1 MFNKKCIAK
10 LVALGLTL
18 SCLTACA
25 GNGAGTT
32 GAAAG
37 QPDQQAEN
45 TTAEAAAVDTAA
57 GNEEVTEAKGAEEDA
72 AKDTA
77 ADAAA
82 DTAKDTT
89 AADAAGT
96 TDYTTGTPWAC
107 IDLEGV
113 VTPDT
118 PADLKDNF
126 VLAVNK
132 DKILNL
138 QIPEGYSS
146 GGTMTDVELQ
156 QAEDVKKMFLGDAPA
171 EHDAKL
177 AYDLFWMMMD
187 WDSRNALGVAPL
199 KEKTD
204 KIEAISTI
212 DELMAYLGKTPLEKQ
227 LTTLWR
233 AGTNTDF
240 NDSSRYILVVADP
253 GVLLRDSAEY
263 KKLTPFGK
271 TKKDAYTALAQK
283 MLVKLGYSE
292 EEAAQKIDN
301 SFAFETMVADSIYTN
316 EEMGKADY
324 ISRINNIY
332 SREELEKLQGKLP
345 ILTALEEGMGFPAAE
360 KYLIANPSYIEKL
373 NELCVEENLP
383 LIRDMLIVKGAI
395 SEAGKLDRECYE
407 WNVECGNAI
416 RGSTGML
423 DDETVFSGSVAETLV
438 WPVARLYTETY
449 LKQEDKDRIS
459 AMVDDILAAYHG
471 ILEDADFLSD
481 ETRAKAVEKLD
492 AIGKHILYPD
502 DWSKYSCEELNFPSK
517 EEGGNYQEAQEA
529 IARFKLAEAIE
540 HYKQPVDKEK
550 WGEAPHV
557 VNGFYDPQTNG
568 IYIMGAFARGA
579 LYNSEM
585 SDEELYGTIGAII
598 GHEISHAF
606 DSDGAQYD
614 KNGDLRNWWTED
626 DYARFRERNEKM
638 IAYYNAMHPWE
649 GQDFYGS
656 IMTGEACA
664 DMAGVKVM
672 LKIASGNPDF
682 DYDKFFRTYANVWL
696 TKETLQAAYAGI
708 NDSHPLPYL
717 RVNATLQQFQEFLD
731 CYGITEGDGMYLA
744 PEDRVTI
751 W

>member
-10 LVALGLTL
+10 FAALALTL

-25 GNGAGTT
+25 GTGAGTI
-32 GAAAG
+32 GAAG
-37 QPDQQAEN
+37 DQTDQQAES
-45 TTAEAAAVDTAA
+45 TTAEAAAADNAAGSEAADAAADTAKDTA
-57 GNEEVTEAKGAEEDA
+57 GAEEDA

-82 DTAKDTT
+82 
-89 AADAAGT
+89 ADAAGA
-96 TDYTTGTPWAC
+96 TDYTTGTPWLC

-126 VLAVNK
+126 ALAVNK
-132 DKILNL
+132 EKILNL
-138 QIPEGYSS
+138 EIPEGHAS
-146 GGTMTDVELQ
+146 GGTMTDLELQ
-156 QAEDVKKMFLGDAPA
+156 QAEDVKKMFLGETPA

-212 DELMAYLGKTPLEKQ
+212 DGLMDYFAKTPPEKQ
-227 LTTLWR
+227 LTVLWR

-240 NDSSRYILVVADP
+240 NDSSRYILAVADP

-301 SFAFETMVADSIYTN
+301 SFAFETMAADTIYTN

-324 ISRINNIY
+324 ITRINNIY
-332 SREELEKLQGKLP
+332 SREELQKLQGKLP
-345 ILTALEEGMGFPAAE
+345 ILAALEEGMGFPAAE

-373 NELCVEENLP
+373 NELCVDENLP

-416 RGSTGML
+416 KGSAGML

-459 AMVDDILAAYHG
+459 EMVDDILAAYHG

-481 ETRAKAVEKLD
+481 ETRAKAVEKLN

-517 EEGGNYQEAQEA
+517 EEGGNYQEALEA
-529 IARFKLAEAIE
+529 ITSPSTR
-540 HYKQPVDKEK
+540 
-550 WGEAPHV
+550 
-557 VNGFYDPQTNG
+557 
-568 IYIMGAFARGA
+568 
-579 LYNSEM
+579 
-585 SDEELYGTIGAII
+585 
-598 GHEISHAF
+598 
-606 DSDGAQYD
+606 
-614 KNGDLRNWWTED
+614 KNGARLRMSSTAFMTRRQTGFISWERSRAVPYTT
-626 DYARFRERNEKM
+626 AR
-638 IAYYNAMHPWE
+638 
-649 GQDFYGS
+649 
-656 IMTGEACA
+656 
-664 DMAGVKVM
+664 
-672 LKIASGNPDF
+672 
-682 DYDKFFRTYANVWL
+682 
-696 TKETLQAAYAGI
+696 
-708 NDSHPLPYL
+708 
-717 RVNATLQQFQEFLD
+717 
-731 CYGITEGDGMYLA
+731 
-744 PEDRVTI
+744 
-751 W
+751 